1 MFKFKKSSL
10 QIYILEQSSKLKKMA
25 DARNTGNCSFENF
38 LELIGS
44 FGFYQKRLVIYIFPF
59 TFLWAF
65 IYLTQIFLIL
75 TPNHWCRIPEL
86 QALSKEMQLNLG
98 IPKKEDNS
106 FEKCVMY
113 DTNFTEALKNNLTT
127 ANTSW
132 DKKSCNA
139 WVYDREEIP
148 YDSIATEL
156 NWVCQKDKLGPLT
169 VNFYFVGAII
179 GSILF
184 GIATDRWGRV
194 PGVMLANACALI
206 GGVASSFCSSFLLF
220 SVARGITGM
229 AFDNCANAIWILG
242 E

>member
-1 MFKFKKSSL
+1 
-10 QIYILEQSSKLKKMA
+10 
-25 DARNTGNCSFENF
+25 
-38 LELIGS
+38 
-44 FGFYQKRLVIYIFPF
+44 
-59 TFLWAF
+59 
-65 IYLTQIFLIL
+65 
-75 TPNHWCRIPEL
+75 
-86 QALSKEMQLNLG
+86 
-98 IPKKEDNS
+98 
-106 FEKCVMY
+106 MY
-113 DTNFTEALKNNLTT
+113 YTNFTEALKNNLTT

-139 WVYDREEIP
+139 WVYDREEVP

-169 VNFYFVGAII
+169 VNFYFIGAII
-179 GSILF
+179 GSIFF
-184 GIATDRWGRV
+184 GIATDRWGRI

-229 AFDNCANAIWILG
+229 AYDNCANAIWILG